1 MNKLI
6 RIDFPDF
13 AFDECM
19 NHQLSPRTSDRLD
32 KLTCKPLAERTRSSS
47 EDDVVLTDDLM
58 MAAENNENE
67 PVISCSPPLR
77 DHSPMKSSPR
87 SVHSTHSNHSTP
99 RSDRSTPRDVII
111 I

>member
-32 KLTCKPLAERTRSSS
+32 KLTRKSQVKRCKSSTE
-47 EDDVVLTDDLM
+47 EDMVLTDDLIM
-58 MAAENNENE
+58 NAVNNENE
-67 PVISCSPPLR
+67 PGLSDSSQSRDQSPL
-77 DHSPMKSSPR
+77 KSSPR
-87 SVHSTHSNHSTP
+87 SAHIIARSTHNTFGDNTTS
-99 RSDRSTPRDVII
+99 
-111 I
+111 